1 MMLANFFGKSKPVN
15 FIIIG
20 GVFLIYFLMTQ
31 LTVIKP
37 AETEGFLLPKLGLL
51 MLFGLFLFLFNFII
65 VKNKLTRDNLYA
77 FLLLVVFLG
86 TVSNSLVNLNNLL
99 VQVLILLT
107 LRKVYSIRKLNNVL
121 SKLFDSGLWLGVAFL
136 LEPFSIVF
144 FLMIYTAVVL
154 FYEVSLRT
162 IVIPFLGFC
171 SPLFLFF
178 TYLFFVDQTD
188 VFYSLFEFTTTY
200 DFSTYDS
207 TFYSI
212 SFFLFFAVLFVAIL
226 ARTPRVFS
234 VNNKFRRS
242 WLLLLFHLAVALA
255 FVLLIKQRDGSELIT
270 VFIPMS
276 IIIANWLQFLKKK
289 LFVDLILLLFFGY
302 SIAIHFIV

>member
-1 MMLANFFGKSKPVN
+1 
-15 FIIIG
+15 
-20 GVFLIYFLMTQ
+20 MTQ

-77 FLLLVVFLG
+77 FLLLVIFLG

-144 FLMIYTAVVL
+144 LLMIYAAVVL
-154 FYEVSLRT
+154 FYEVSVKTLL
-162 IVIPFLGFC
+162 IPILGFC

-188 VFYSLFEFTTTY
+188 IFYSLFTFTTTY
-200 DFSTYDS
+200 DFSSYDS
-207 TFYSI
+207 VFYST
-212 SFFLFFAVLFVAIL
+212 SFFLFFGALFVAIIS
-226 ARTPRVFS
+226 RTPRVFS

-242 WLLLLFHLAVALA
+242 WFLLLFHLAVALA
-255 FVLLIKQRDGSELIT
+255 FVLLIKQRDGSELIA

-289 LFVDLILLLFFGY
+289 LFVDLILLLFLGY